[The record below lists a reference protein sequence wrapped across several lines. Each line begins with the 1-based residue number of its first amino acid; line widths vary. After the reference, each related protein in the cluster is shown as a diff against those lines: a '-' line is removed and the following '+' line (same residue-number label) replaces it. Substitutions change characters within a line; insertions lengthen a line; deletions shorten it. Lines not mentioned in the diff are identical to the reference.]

1 MSVFMSLSA
10 VITPAALYEVIGNLA
25 PLFLRA
31 ASGDLRVA
39 RQAAARLLAA
49 YEAETAAE
57 LRLAADILGLSFHA
71 LDARERPMV
80 AELPGDEVRRLHAC
94 VADLGRQAQDARH
107 RLDWIRRDRQPVA
120 VAAEIPAAAD
130 SVVTREAAGLIAS
143 ARRALA
149 NRQQPPN
156 IEGHDDARLQAQA
169 GTRTHAAR
177 RIADTFAYHQAR
189 LDRREALASAGQG
202 GLVPVAA
209 VPRDGCCP
217 IAASA

>member
-80 AELPGDEVRRLHAC
+80 AELPGDEVRQLRAC
-94 VADLGRQAQDARH
+94 AGDLRRQAHDVQH
-107 RLDWIRRDRQPVA
+107 RLD
-120 VAAEIPAAAD
+120 
-130 SVVTREAAGLIAS
+130 
-143 ARRALA
+143 
-149 NRQQPPN
+149 
-156 IEGHDDARLQAQA
+156 
-169 GTRTHAAR
+169 RT
-177 RIADTFAYHQAR
+177 
-189 LDRREALASAGQG
+189 
-202 GLVPVAA
+202 
-209 VPRDGCCP
+209 
-217 IAASA
+217 